1 MPTMRR
7 LALGIVVIALSGC
20 GFNQTRVAENAL
32 KERKDPS
39 PLAHCTVAPKQV
51 EPLVTEWPAS
61 SKARLETLLL
71 ETLEKKDSSAV
82 AVAYSGC
89 EMHIIDACKPPADY
103 DFYKTTLARDA
114 IEINDADELYAK
126 LPLGALGLEGELK
139 RSGKLTVQTV
149 IAGQVKL
156 MSNSTIKMDEVHG
169 LPGCAE
175 ATHLVQA
182 VSVGAFQLRSGDQT
196 KVGGGVSAGAFS
208 GGKSVS
214 HEERLVREAGNPKA
228 CENTLVDRPD
238 NACQSPIQLFLVPIP
253 GSNLE
258 ATKTLFD
265 ASHTPAPLPPEAPR
279 SGGGGGMRLLSYVLG
294 GVGVVAGGVG
304 ALMFLQAKGKADAV
318 NGGTLATGA
327 DIDAAKKSY
336 NMFKGIG
343 IASAI
348 GGGLSLGVAVPFF
361 IGSGG
366 LSGSIKADLNV
377 NAGASAGAS
386 K

>member
-1 MPTMRR
+1 MRR
-7 LALGIVVIALSGC
+7 LAPGLVLIALSGC

-32 KERKDPS
+32 KDRKDPS
-39 PLAHCTVAPKQV
+39 PLTHCTVAPKQV

-71 ETLEKKDSSAV
+71 ETLEKKDSAAV

-89 EMHIIDACKPPADY
+89 EMHLIDACKPPADY

-156 MSNSTIKMDEVHG
+156 ISNSTFKMDEVHN
-169 LPGCAE
+169 LPGCAD

-182 VSVGAFQLRSGDQT
+182 VSIGAFQLRSGDQT
-196 KVGGGVSAGAFS
+196 KVGGGVTAGAFS
-208 GGKSVS
+208 GGKSIS

-265 ASHTPAPLPPEAPR
+265 ARPIPPPAPEAPR
-279 SGGGGGMRLLSYVLG
+279 GSTMKITSYILG
-294 GVGVVAGGVG
+294 GLGLAAGGIS
-304 ALMFLQAKGKADAV
+304 ALMFLQSQSKTDAV
-318 NGGTLATGA
+318 NGGLLSRAA
-327 DIDAAKKSY
+327 DVQSAQSSASTFKSV
-336 NMFKGIG
+336 G

-348 GGGLSLGVAVPFF
+348 G
-361 IGSGG
+361 
-366 LSGSIKADLNV
+366 
-377 NAGASAGAS
+377 AGASLGIAIPLFFVGGGFGADFKAGVNVKAS
-386 K
+386 AGTK